1 MQLNTDKKLGSGH
14 NGTVYKCKYNGRPAI
29 LKIEK
34 YIPND
39 MRFERQQRFDID
51 VADKHRD
58 RFLKLEMSSIVNDC
72 KYAGFKPDL
81 SKVPK
86 CAIKNVKKRLASKQC
101 SILIYTPVLRYTLRD
116 VKSKLSVDLRK
127 AIYKHLKKSIDI
139 MHATGWWSN
148 DIHDGNIMCS
158 DWRETTSYVLIDY
171 GEIVN
176 VYDKLSLI
184 DKKLLSWSDD
194 NLSLMWSVIYEP
206 VFDELEKKKLET
218 KWEIIVKKCRKFYPV
233 GKVIRILFNVY
244 VNMYAEYLEII
255 GCTPAMIAKAKQ
267 DPLAKWLYNQL

>member
-1 MQLNTDKKLGSGH
+1 MQVNTDKKLGSGF
-14 NGTVYKCKYNGRPAI
+14 NGTVYKCKYNGKHAI

-34 YIPND
+34 YIPD
-39 MRFERQQRFDID
+39 DGRFERQQRFDID
-51 VADKHRD
+51 VASKHRD
-58 RFLKLEMSSIVNDC
+58 RFLKLEMSSIINDC
-72 KYAGFKPDL
+72 KYIEFKPDL

-86 CAIKNVKKRLASKQC
+86 CAVKNIKKRLESKQC
-101 SILIYTPVLRYTLRD
+101 SVLIYTPVLKYTLRD

-148 DIHDGNIMCS
+148 DIHEGNIMCS
-158 DWRETTSYVLIDY
+158 DWRDPASYVLIDY

-176 VYDKLSLI
+176 VNDKLSLI
-184 DKKLLSWSDD
+184 DKKLLSFSDD
-194 NLSLMWSVIYEP
+194 YVSLVWSVIHEP

-218 KWEIIVKKCRKFYPV
+218 KWETIVKKCRKFYPV

-267 DPLAKWLYNQL
+267 DPLATWLYRYL

>member
-1 MQLNTDKKLGSGH
+1 MQLNTDKKLGSGF
-14 NGTVYKCKYNGRPAI
+14 NGTVYKCKYNGRLAI

-34 YIPND
+34 YIPD
-39 MRFERQQRFDID
+39 DGRFERQQRFDID

-86 CAIKNVKKRLASKQC
+86 WAIKNVKKRLASRQC
-101 SILIYTPVLRYTLRD
+101 SILIYTPVLRYTLLE
-116 VKSKLSVDLRK
+116 VKSKLSVDQRK

-139 MHATGWWSN
+139 MHATGWRSN
-148 DIHDGNIMCS
+148 DLHEGNIMCS
-158 DWRETTSYVLIDY
+158 DWRDPTSYVLIDY

-176 VYDKLSLI
+176 VHDKLTVI

-194 NLSLMWSVIYEP
+194 YVSLVWSILYDKI
-206 VFDELEKKKLET
+206 FDELERKKLET
-218 KWEIIVKKCRKFYPV
+218 KWETIVKKCRKFYPK
-233 GKVIRILFNVY
+233 GLDIRIILDMY
-244 VNMYAEYLEII
+244 VNQYTEYLEII
-255 GCTPAMIAKAKQ
+255 GCTPAMIASAEQ
-267 DPLAKWLYNQL
+267 DPLATWLYKKL